1 MSVEQSLV
9 DGTPPKKVTL
19 SQVLD
24 DLYER
29 ITGDG
34 DRDEHF
40 KHEAP
45 PTPEQQAHRDLY
57 VKLNQ
62 PDRLS

>member
-1 MSVEQSLV
+1 MNVEQPPI
-9 DGTPPKKVTL
+9 DGTPPKKATL
-19 SQVLD
+19 SLVLE

-34 DRDEHF
+34 DPDGHF

-45 PTPEQQAHRDLY
+45 PTPEERSKRDLH

-62 PDRLS
+62 PE